1 MSCTLKP
8 FRDYDEHEVLNLFAF
23 SGTIPVT
30 KGHMVSIVGDGWQN
44 AQGDDHDG
52 HWQMLGAPGGG
63 LAPDNT
69 VSQRYGVFNGSTGKG
84 SAVKIAADDAT
95 DVVGMLLYD
104 VKEEDENGE
113 KLIYNPRKAAEME
126 VALSGQAV
134 PVLTRGIVLYDGEQ
148 LTADAPS
155 AGVKLYVSAASGNEG
170 ELTTTDGGGS
180 VVGIALGKK
189 DDDGNVLVKVLL

>member
-30 KGHMVSIVGDGWQN
+30 KGHVVKIVDDGWHN
-44 AQGDDHDG
+44 DGD

-69 VSQRYGVFNGSTGKG
+69 VSQRYGVTSQVALAN
-84 SAVKIAADDAT
+84 ADAGENP
-95 DVVGMLLYD
+95 VGILLYD

-134 PVLTRGIVLYDGEQ
+134 PILTRGIVLYDGSVLGGQ
-148 LTADAPS
+148 TVVPGAAVYSDAD
-155 AGVKLYVSAASGNEG
+155 G
-170 ELTTTDGGGS
+170 ELTNVAGS
-180 VVGIALGKK
+180 AQAVGIALGSA
-189 DDDGNVLVKVLL
+189 DGDGNVLVKVLL